1 MDVTIEN
8 IPRSTDDVKRQKNL
22 ITRVCW
28 VSRDDGDIA
37 SAMTRRNNN
46 ARQARSRGV
55 IAREL
60 IRA

>member
-28 VSRDDGDIA
+28 VRRDDDDIA

-46 ARQARSRGV
+46 AQQARSRGDSV
-55 IAREL
+55 SEL